1 MPLEPARKRLFFA
14 LWPDPEIAGKLHR
27 LANAAGEG
35 RGGRVMRQD
44 TLHLTLAFLGEVDGA
59 RIPRLAAVASAIAV
73 PAFRF
78 RLDRLGY
85 WQHHHILW
93 AGCGEQPVALL
104 RLVHQ
109 LQDRLRAA
117 GLRVDNT
124 PFTPHVT
131 LVRNFQCKAPPM
143 PNEIEWP
150 VAEFALV
157 ESLQSAQGVGY
168 HSLSRWPLRPAI
180 G

>member
-1 MPLEPARKRLFFA
+1 MPLEQGRKRLFFA
-14 LWPDPEIAGKLHR
+14 LWPDRKIAGELHR
-27 LANAAGEG
+27 LANAAGKG
-35 RGGRVMRQD
+35 CGGRVMRQD

-59 RIPRLAAVASAIAV
+59 RIPQLAAVASDIAV

-78 RLDRLGY
+78 KLDRLDY

-104 RLVHQ
+104 QLVHQ

-117 GLRVDNT
+117 GLRVDNI

-143 PNEIEWP
+143 PDEIEWA
-150 VAEFALV
+150 VAEFTLV
-157 ESLQSAQGVGY
+157 ESLRSAQGVGY
-168 HSLSRWPLRPAI
+168 HFLSRWPLWPAI